1 VRTATGRS
9 CIANSRHPCWECAG
23 CVRERPRM
31 LKGAN
36 FPEPE
41 ISTGHRI
48 TQFGDSDTHP
58 EYLLRYTATRP
69 PSLKFGAWGFF
80 NPLCAG

>member
-1 VRTATGRS
+1 
-9 CIANSRHPCWECAG
+9 
-23 CVRERPRM
+23 M